1 MKKLISLVM
10 AGLMLLSALAL
21 ASCKKE
27 PKPQP
32 SQTEASATTSDNSN
46 NPIPN
51 RTFDGRTFTMLCRE
65 ARINQFDVDKDKV
78 ASKLDSEVYSRNKL
92 VEQTYDVNIK
102 MITCPDG
109 DSKHKGVEFNQRLET
124 SSLGGC
130 TDYDVVAPDYYWGCE
145 THGYFTNLLELP
157 NLNFESP
164 WWWSAWNDCFTIGG
178 NLTSAVGWLTLDIV
192 QGMEVVYFNKTMAA
206 ALEVDNLYEKVRS
219 GEWTIEE
226 MKTLSIKAADPEQA
240 TPVYGTILHYMGM
253 RNMIYS
259 LGAQLSTYDEG
270 GNVQFTFNTPKNQ
283 TVADKLHAWVFDGV
297 GDVFYCAYN
306 EVGHNLGVNENP
318 TVTAQMFAENRALFY
333 CYGIKTAELLATNHD
348 TLDFGILPA
357 PTLKSGDPL
366 VSTTFGTSYF
376 SVERGRNE
384 EQKDFASFIL
394 EALNYYSYTMV
405 KDVYYKQVLKLQYA
419 DDLED
424 SEMIDY
430 VIENA
435 YLDFAY
441 LTDNYTGHL
450 LSYME
455 KSIVEGTGLDSRWE
469 SIGTKAQTRLQD
481 YIDGYKK

>member
-32 SQTEASATTSDNSN
+32 SQIEASATTSDNSN
-46 NPIPN
+46 HPIPN

-318 TVTAQMFAENRALFY
+318 TVTAQMFAENRAFFY

-357 PTLKSGDPL
+357 PTLNSGDPL

>member
-27 PKPQP
+27 EKPQP
-32 SQTEASATTSDNSN
+32 SQTEASATTADSDN

-51 RTFDGRTFTMLCRE
+51 RTFDGKTFTMLCRE
-65 ARINQFDVDKDKV
+65 ARINQFDVDEDKV
-78 ASKLDSEVYSRNKL
+78 RGKLDSAVYSRNKL
-92 VEQTYDVNIK
+92 VEQTYHVNIK
-102 MITCPDG
+102 TITLPD
-109 DSKHKGVEFNQRLET
+109 DKKEFNQKLET
-124 SSLGGC
+124 SSWSGC

-145 THGYFTNLLELP
+145 TKGYFTNLLELS

-164 WWWSAWNDCFTIGG
+164 WWWSAWNNCFTIGG
-178 NLTSAVGWLTLDIV
+178 SLTSAVGWLTLDIV

-206 ALEVDNLYEKVRS
+206 ALEVGNLYEKVRS

-226 MKTLSIKAADPEQA
+226 MKALSIKTADLEQE

-259 LGAQLSTYDEG
+259 LGAQFSTYDED

-283 TVADKLHAWVFDGV
+283 TVADTLRAWAFDGV

-306 EVGHNLGVNENP
+306 EVGHNLGINENP

-333 CYGIKTAELLATNHD
+333 CYGIKTAELLATSYD

-376 SVERGRNE
+376 SIERGRNE

-405 KDVYYKQVLKLQYA
+405 KDVYYKQVLKLRYA

-441 LTDNYTGHL
+441 LTDNYTGRL

-469 SIGTKAQTRLQD
+469 SIGTEAQTRLQD